1 VLSLRLKEIFGIIFL
16 AALVAAAAACGG
28 GGYGST
34 PSTNPTPTPT
44 PAAPA
49 DVTIT
54 ISGQYGAMS
63 FSPSPASAKV
73 GQTVSRHNAD
83 NIPHT
88 ATGTGFDTGI
98 IAPGGTST
106 PIMFG
111 AAASNGYHCSIHQS
125 MVGTLTVTP

>member
-1 VLSLRLKEIFGIIFL
+1 VSSLGLKGIFGIILLVVL
-16 AALVAAAAACGG
+16 AAAAAACGG

-44 PAAPA
+44 PAAAA

-73 GQTVSRHNAD
+73 GQTVSWHNAD

-88 ATGTGFDTGI
+88 ATGTSFDTGI
-98 IAPGGTST
+98 IAPGATSA
-106 PIMFG
+106 PIMFS
-111 AAASNGYHCSIHQS
+111 AANSNGYHCAIHPS

>member
-1 VLSLRLKEIFGIIFL
+1 VFSSKLKESFGVI
-16 AALVAAAAACGG
+16 LVAALAAASAACGG
-28 GGYGST
+28 SGYGST

-44 PAAPA
+44 PAAAA

-63 FSPSPASAKV
+63 FSPSPASAKA
-73 GQTVSRHNAD
+73 GQTVSWHNAD
-83 NIPHT
+83 NIPHS

-106 PIMFG
+106 PIMFS
-111 AAASNGYHCSIHQS
+111 AAASNDYHCSIHQS